1 MLWLNPK
8 KTVSID
14 MDVAKVLSPQAAKKI
29 NGNLVPIRSGHLCL
43 CLSFSIS
50 FFLSHQFEGSHFYI
64 KPPKTFFHRFYAVA
78 AQNVCLSHCGCIRL
92 SENRECEQKA
102 STIQRRLLLSK
113 EIVNIPNKEMQLAG
127 PKCDIFQF
135 DFYFTLC
142 IAFRLRFHRE
152 IEKQKPVDCRWM
164 YVRALCLWIQY
175 GVRDVCVVCMNKM
188 HAMHRQRNIELQK
201 NRNSYSI
208 MPSLCLC
215 P

>member
-1 MLWLNPK
+1 MLWFNPK

-92 SENRECEQKA
+92 SENRVCEQKA

-152 IEKQKPVDCRWM
+152 IEKQKPVDCR
-164 YVRALCLWIQY
+164 
-175 GVRDVCVVCMNKM
+175 
-188 HAMHRQRNIELQK
+188 
-201 NRNSYSI
+201 
-208 MPSLCLC
+208 
-215 P
+215 